1 MKFNKTNFKKFQI
14 ELNDE
19 MKLMPMIVNSY
30 FDNLNQLAVI
40 AIQTYTA
47 KRMVEHYILS
57 ELEHKP
63 LHKIEI
69 TKNILKWDSG
79 DYGYVSEGL
88 YTAVKYARYFDGL
101 TFIDEFSTPKG
112 FEYVLWD
119 QLLRHVWFN
128 KNFDYQAELKKFM
141 N

>member
-1 MKFNKTNFKKFQI
+1 MIFNKTNLKKLQK

-19 MKLMPMIVNSY
+19 LKLMPMIVNSY
-30 FDNLNQLAVI
+30 FNNFNQMAVL

-63 LHKIEI
+63 LNKIEI
-69 TKNILKWDSG
+69 TKDILKWDSG

-88 YTAVKYARYFDGL
+88 YTAVKRARYFDGL
-101 TFIDEFSTPKG
+101 TFIDEFSTPEG

-119 QLLRHVWFN
+119 QLVRHVWDN
-128 KNFDYQAELKKFM
+128 KNFDYQAELKKFIQ
-141 N
+141 